1 MTRAIAAEPR
11 SERTFGPTSRGEG
24 EKVMDSKS
32 EPVPIIVSMFVG
44 ESGAGQL
51 AGLAGIGIFFL
62 SAAVIPLYFSPFDEP
77 PPRWNV
83 LTRVL
88 VDMFVP
94 VGFVVFVIG
103 LRHTIVSERPA
114 LEWLGTL
121 CLALGLALVVLTFVA
136 HSIQAGSVLAAQ
148 ERRPHPDWV
157 RRGGGVADLWAEG
170 APVDGGLPGLGRIGH
185 HPHGCPSRLDRL
197 VGLRRRCRRPH
208 HLLQDRPGLLLQ
220 RQRVGY
226 TRCGRPLTGLGPH
239 GRRTARP
246 AELNGGPRARLSA
259 AHRRR
264 DDEHGAMEGS
274 ANGTRMQEDR
284 DVAREQ

>member
-1 MTRAIAAEPR
+1 
-11 SERTFGPTSRGEG
+11 
-24 EKVMDSKS
+24 MDSKS

-157 RRGGGVADLWAEG
+157 RRGGSGAEG
-170 APVDGGLPGLGRIGH
+170 A
-185 HPHGCPSRLDRL
+185 
-197 VGLRRRCRRPH
+197 
-208 HLLQDRPGLLLQ
+208 LLI
-220 RQRVGY
+220 Y
-226 TRCGRPLTGLGPH
+226 
-239 GRRTARP
+239 
-246 AELNGGPRARLSA
+246 GPRARLLTA
-259 AHRRR
+259 AFL
-264 DDEHGAMEGS
+264 ASVGS
-274 ANGTRMQEDR
+274 AIILTGALPGWTGWLAYAVGSVVPTIFYKTDPAFFYSVNGWGIP
-284 DVAREQ
+284 VAGGLLLGWVLMVGVLLVLRN

>member
-1 MTRAIAAEPR
+1 MTPAIAAEPR
-11 SERTFGPTSRGEG
+11 SERTFDPTSRGEG

-32 EPVPIIVSMFVG
+32 EPVPIIVSTFVG

-62 SAAVIPLYFSPFDEP
+62 SAAVIPLYFFPFDEP

-94 VGFVVFVIG
+94 VGFVVFVSG

-136 HSIQAGSVLAAQ
+136 HSIQAGSFLAAQ
-148 ERRPHPDWV
+148 ERRVDPT
-157 RRGGGVADLWAEG
+157 RIGSGAEG
-170 APVDGGLPGLGRIGH
+170 A
-185 HPHGCPSRLDRL
+185 
-197 VGLRRRCRRPH
+197 
-208 HLLQDRPGLLLQ
+208 LLI
-220 RQRVGY
+220 Y
-226 TRCGRPLTGLGPH
+226 
-239 GRRTARP
+239 
-246 AELNGGPRARLSA
+246 GPRARLLTATFLASV
-259 AHRRR
+259 
-264 DDEHGAMEGS
+264 GS
-274 ANGTRMQEDR
+274 AIILTGALPGWTGWLAYAVGAFHLALVPTIFYKTDPAFFYSVNGWGIP
-284 DVAREQ
+284 VAGGLLLGWVLMVGVLLVLRN